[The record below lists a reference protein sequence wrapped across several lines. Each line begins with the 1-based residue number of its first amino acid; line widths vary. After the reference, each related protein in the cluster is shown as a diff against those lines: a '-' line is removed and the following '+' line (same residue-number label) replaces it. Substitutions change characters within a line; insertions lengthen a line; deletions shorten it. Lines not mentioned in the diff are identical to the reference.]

1 MIRLLVL
8 YPNKPDARFDFDY
21 YIETHV
27 PLFKKRMEPFGLLR
41 VEIDKGVPG
50 PAPDSPPP
58 FVAVF
63 LCVFQ
68 SLESFQKGFA
78 SHAQEIVADIPNF
91 TNIQPQIQISE
102 MMQ

>member
-21 YIETHV
+21 YVGTHV
-27 PLFKKRMEPFGLLR
+27 PLFKQRMEPFGLLR
-41 VEIDKGVPG
+41 VEIDRGVPG

-58 FVAVF
+58 FVAAF

-68 SLESFQKGFA
+68 SPENFQKGFA
-78 SHAQEIVADIPNF
+78 AHAQEIVADIPNF
-91 TNIQPQIQISE
+91 TNIQPQIQLSE
-102 MMQ
+102 MLP

>member
-8 YPNKPDARFDFDY
+8 YPNKPDAKFDFDY
-21 YIETHV
+21 YVGTHV
-27 PLFKKRMEPFGLLR
+27 PLFKQRMEPFGLLR

-58 FVAVF
+58 FVAAF

-68 SLESFQKGFA
+68 SPESFQ
-78 SHAQEIVADIPNF
+78 
-91 TNIQPQIQISE
+91 
-102 MMQ
+102 